1 MSQSAGPGSAA
12 RTPVDA
18 VHTRRTVAKI
28 VLLGGLAA
36 SFVGLILLGIW
47 QMERREW
54 KLDLIERVD
63 ARVHAAPVAPPGPDE
78 WPTLSAGRDE
88 YRNVAVSGRFLHGRD
103 TRVQAV
109 TVRGAGFWLLTPLQR
124 NDGGVVLVNR
134 GFVPPGWTPATR
146 GAMSETGVESAPVQV
161 SGLLRL
167 SEPGG
172 GFLRRN
178 VPAEGRWYSR
188 DVQAI
193 ARAQGL
199 QRVAPYFIDA
209 AAGEGVGG
217 DSRGAGQPPIGGLTV
232 VSFRNHHLQYALT
245 WFALALMVVVAAW
258 LVVRD
263 GRRRPVHP

>member
-1 MSQSAGPGSAA
+1 MSQSADQASAPRA
-12 RTPVDA
+12 PVDG

-28 VLLGGLAA
+28 VLLVALAV

-47 QMERREW
+47 QLERRAW

-63 ARVHAAPVAPPGPDE
+63 ARVHAAPLAPPGPGE

-103 TRVQAV
+103 TQVQAV

-124 NDGGVVLVNR
+124 EDGSVVLVNR
-134 GFVPPGWTPATR
+134 GFVPPGWT
-146 GAMSETGVESAPVQV
+146 GAPDASSAPPEVRV
-161 SGLLRL
+161 TGLLRL

-172 GFLRRN
+172 GFLRSN
-178 VPAEGRWYSR
+178 APALSRWYSR

-193 ARAQGL
+193 ATAQGL
-199 QRVAPYFIDA
+199 DRVAPYFIDA
-209 AAGEGVGG
+209 AASNAANG
-217 DSRGAGQPPIGGLTV
+217 DSSSAEAVPVGGLTV
-232 VSFRNHHLQYALT
+232 VSFRNHHMQYALT
-245 WFALALMVVVAAW
+245 WFAMALMVVGAAW

-263 GRRRPVHP
+263 GRRRPIHP